1 MSGAAER
8 RTGNSRA
15 ADRIQ
20 EAYEAPPRAA
30 DPARDAERNAERAA
44 DLDAVRRCLAGES
57 AAFGEIVARW
67 QDRIHAAVYR
77 MTGSAE
83 DAKDLAQETF
93 VRAWSSLRSF
103 QGGAAFGTWLH
114 SIALN
119 QVRSEM
125 RKRAAQKRGAPVSLD
140 RPADEAGHG
149 IDPPDPS
156 PGGEEAA
163 ATKEH
168 VRLLQRAVQELEPEF
183 REVIVLREFQDLSYE
198 EIADVT
204 GAPVGTV
211 RSRLFRAR
219 EELRRRLEGR
229 VLS

>member
-1 MSGAAER
+1 VRNSGPP
-8 RTGNSRA
+8 
-15 ADRIQ
+15 DRIQ
-20 EAYEAPPRAA
+20 GAIEADAQAPDTDRQ
-30 DPARDAERNAERAA
+30 A

-57 AAFGEIVARW
+57 AAYGEIVARW

-77 MTGSAE
+77 MTGNSE

-93 VRAWSSLRSF
+93 VRAWSNLRSF
-103 QGGAAFGTWLH
+103 QGGAALGTWLY

-125 RKRAAQKRGAPVSLD
+125 RKRSAQKRGAPVSLD
-140 RPADEAGHG
+140 APRGDDGTG
-149 IDPPDPS
+149 IDPADKR
-156 PGGEEAA
+156 PGAEDAL

-168 VRLLQRAVQELEPEF
+168 VRLLRQAVAALDPEF
-183 REVIVLREFQDLSYE
+183 REVVVLREFQDLSYE
-198 EIADVT
+198 EIARAT
-204 GAPVGTV
+204 GVPVGTV

-219 EELRRRLEGR
+219 EELRRKLEGK

>member
-1 MSGAAER
+1 VRNSGPQE
-8 RTGNSRA
+8 
-15 ADRIQ
+15 RIQ
-20 EAYEAPPRAA
+20 GSVEDDAQVP
-30 DPARDAERNAERAA
+30 DRDRQA

-57 AAFGEIVARW
+57 AAYGEIVARW

-77 MTGSAE
+77 MTGDAE

-93 VRAWSSLRSF
+93 VRAWSNLRSF
-103 QGGAAFGTWLH
+103 QGGSALGTWLY

-125 RKRAAQKRGAPVSLD
+125 RKRSAQKRGAPISLD
-140 RPADEAGHG
+140 ARSGDGESG
-149 IDPPDPS
+149 IDPADVG
-156 PGGEEAA
+156 PGAEDAA

-168 VRLLQRAVQELEPEF
+168 VRLLRQAVAALDPEF

-198 EIADVT
+198 EIAEAT

-219 EELRRRLEGR
+219 EELRRKLEGK